1 MTQNDTPRRTNP
13 LGIAALIAGI
23 VLVVAS
29 IVTQALFPAIPAI
42 LRESGLSYRAI
53 PFLLSLPPMVIA
65 LIATVLGVIALLLRD
80 RARTAALIGT
90 TLGASHLVV
99 ALFGALGTSAVAAVF
114 L

>member
-1 MTQNDTPRRTNP
+1 MPQNDTPRRTNP

-53 PFLLSLPPMVIA
+53 PFLL
-65 LIATVLGVIALLLRD
+65 
-80 RARTAALIGT
+80 
-90 TLGASHLVV
+90 
-99 ALFGALGTSAVAAVF
+99 
-114 L
+114 